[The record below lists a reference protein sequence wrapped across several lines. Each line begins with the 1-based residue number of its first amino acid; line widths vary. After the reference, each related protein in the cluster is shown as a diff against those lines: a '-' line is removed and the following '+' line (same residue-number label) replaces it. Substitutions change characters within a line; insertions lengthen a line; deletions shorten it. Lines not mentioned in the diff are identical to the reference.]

1 MDNTAGKRKAHWR
14 GHVDAWRASGSTQ
27 KAYCQQHGLKEHSLS
42 YWQRRLAEGF
52 GYSHPAHRSTRRSRG
67 AATRCFPGQRKGPTS
82 PAAGRSTPKT
92 ARSAMAADGA
102 GHGTPDGHALF
113 PALWGSD
120 SFNCGAGMGRIS
132 SATAFVKANMPLG
145 LPGTLTDQQGCGTW
159 GYMNRPGAAA
169 RPALH
174 RQRAGNTMHHHPTDL
189 LQLDQQFLLTA

>member
-1 MDNTAGKRKAHWR
+1 
-14 GHVDAWRASGSTQ
+14 
-27 KAYCQQHGLKEHSLS
+27 
-42 YWQRRLAEGF
+42 
-52 GYSHPAHRSTRRSRG
+52 
-67 AATRCFPGQRKGPTS
+67 
-82 PAAGRSTPKT
+82 
-92 ARSAMAADGA
+92 MAADGA